1 MMVFLGLGWSV
12 FSQQDPVLM
21 RIGGKDVLR
30 SEFEYN
36 YNRDKASLA
45 PKYAAPEKYAERFV
59 NFKLPPRRPGWTR
72 LLLSVKEWKI
82 TATG

>member
-45 PKYAAPEKYAERFV
+45 PKYAAAGEVCRAVCE
-59 NFKLPPRRPGWTR
+59 L
-72 LLLSVKEWKI
+72 
-82 TATG
+82 